1 MNQDNATILIVEDEP
16 TQLEFHKIIL
26 ENQGYR
32 TICAENG
39 NQAFELI
46 AASPEKV
53 DVIVSDVLM
62 PELDGYELC
71 KKLKASGDDNINSIP
86 VIFVSSLTDLN
97 EKLRGYAAGGDDYV
111 PKPIEPEIFVEKLKN
126 VIQIRK
132 KNHALKSQLNE
143 SFNTA
148 IQAMTYSSELGRILE
163 FFSESLRTESY
174 EELVQSL
181 FRVTDSYGLNAAVQ
195 IYLPESILNYSNTGA
210 FSPLEAN
217 IMELARHKARFYDFG
232 ARTLINY
239 KDFSLLIKNMPLDNP
254 ERYGRLKDTL
264 GSLCNAVEAKI
275 TDLMRNNRAEQIQEI
290 LAALQ
295 NAMSGIDSAF
305 QNIQKQ
311 NVAAIENMRSD
322 IEEAMLHLGL
332 LEYQEENI
340 LGISQRCLDQTKEV
354 FFQGIELNKQF
365 DYIQQKLKRILSK

>member
-46 AASPEKV
+46 TASPEKV

>member
-16 TQLEFHKIIL
+16 TQLEFHQIIL

>member
-16 TQLEFHKIIL
+16 TQLEFHQIIL

-195 IYLPESILNYSNTGA
+195 IYLPESILNYSNTGT

>member
-195 IYLPESILNYSNTGA
+195 IYLPESILNYSNTGT

>member
-46 AASPEKV
+46 TASPEKV

-195 IYLPESILNYSNTGA
+195 IYLPESILNYSNTGT

>member
-16 TQLEFHKIIL
+16 TQLEFHQIIL

-46 AASPEKV
+46 TASPEKV